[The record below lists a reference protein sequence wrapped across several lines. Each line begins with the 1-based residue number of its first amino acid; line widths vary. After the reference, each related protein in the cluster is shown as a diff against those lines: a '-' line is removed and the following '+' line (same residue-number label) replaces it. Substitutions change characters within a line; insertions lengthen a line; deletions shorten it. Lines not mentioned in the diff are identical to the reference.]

1 MSDMSNAQ
9 AADLQH
15 LALGMAPSGSGLR
28 ASHPEAAWFPR
39 AGLGLFLHWGIS
51 SVHGGIDL
59 SWGMIAGTPWDRG
72 QHRHGKI
79 TPNAYYGLAG
89 RFAPSRHDPDR
100 WCAAAA
106 EAGFRYAVMTTKHH
120 DGYTMWPASV
130 GELGVHS
137 HLGGRDLVAPFVE
150 ACRRHGLKVGLYY
163 SPPDWWFDRN
173 YRSWGY
179 GKAMAAGAGGSGSER
194 WLDMDHRP
202 CRPVAKPPGHDQARN
217 ALVNAQLRELLT
229 GYGRIDLLWL
239 DGGDSETSN
248 ATLRALQPH
257 LVINDRNQPEI
268 GDFGHTECSM
278 PRCRPEGWFETCTV
292 WGYGWGWRDA
302 ILSAEPP
309 ASPLAQL
316 AALRAM
322 GSNLLLN
329 LPPDPDGEL
338 APQSLA
344 AMASLGAWMKT
355 NREAIHDVS
364 GGPWP
369 LDANL
374 PVTCGERAWYAIC
387 PPEFP
392 GPLVIHGAPRIRRA
406 SVLGRDGI
414 ELPLL
419 QEDGRLV
426 VGLPA
431 AARSVW
437 EHDVVRMELAG

>member
-1 MSDMSNAQ
+1 MSTDQ
-9 AADLQH
+9 ASDLQH
-15 LALGMAPSGSGLR
+15 LALGMAPAGTGLR

-51 SVHGGIDL
+51 SVHGGVDL

-79 TPNAYYGLAG
+79 TPNAYYDLAG
-89 RFAPSRHDPDR
+89 RFAPERYDPDR

-106 EAGFRYAVMTTKHH
+106 AAGFRYAVLTTKHH
-120 DGYTMWPASV
+120 DGYTLWPTAA
-130 GELGVHS
+130 GDLGVHS

-163 SPPDWWFDRN
+163 SPADWWFDRAC
-173 YRSWGY
+173 RSWGY
-179 GKAMAAGAGGSGSER
+179 GPAMEAGTGGAESVR

-202 CRPVAKPPGHDQARN
+202 CRPLAKPAGHDQARC

-239 DGGDSETSN
+239 DGGGGEMPH
-248 ATLRALQPH
+248 AAIRAMQPH
-257 LVINDRNQPEI
+257 IVLNDRNQPER
-268 GDFGHTECSM
+268 GDFGHSECAM
-278 PRCRPEGWFETCTV
+278 PRSRPDGWFETCTC
-292 WGYGWGWRDA
+292 WGHGWGWRDA
-302 ILSAEPP
+302 ILTADPP

-322 GSNLLLN
+322 GGNLLLN
-329 LPPDPDGEL
+329 LPPDPHGEL
-338 APQSLA
+338 AAPSLA
-344 AMASLGAWMKT
+344 AMSALGDWMRI
-355 NREAIHDVS
+355 NREAIHDVA

-369 LDANL
+369 VDANV

-392 GPLVIHGAPRIRRA
+392 GPVVIHGAPRIARA
-406 SVLGRDGI
+406 RVLGRDAV
-414 ELPLL
+414 ELPLQ
-419 QEDGRLV
+419 QESTRLI
-426 VGLPA
+426 VGLPTG
-431 AARSVW
+431 ARSSW
-437 EHDVVRMELAG
+437 SHDVVRLDLAG